1 MSFILD
7 ALKKSES
14 ERHRH
19 SGPVLMDVRIA
30 PPRRRLPAWAWI
42 IVAVLVI
49 NLLVLAWLL
58 WFSPRR
64 ATTQNA
70 VPAAAAPAGAA
81 TAAPASPAAGATQGA
96 LPAAPAPAGAPP
108 PASALPEPALPPA
121 ATAQAPVAAGA
132 PASAAPAPVINIAS
146 LPRYQDLTAA
156 GLALPTLVL
165 NLHVHDPVPANR
177 YVLLNG
183 SKVREGE
190 TLPDGLKILQIV
202 PSGVALE
209 WRGQRFFLNAGG

>member
-42 IVAVLVI
+42 IVAVLVV

-58 WFSPRR
+58 WFAPERRSPQVV
-64 ATTQNA
+64 APAAAA
-70 VPAAAAPAGAA
+70 VPAATPAAAPPVGAPPAAVQAVPLPAPATPLPDPSLPAAAPAIAA
-81 TAAPASPAAGATQGA
+81 
-96 LPAAPAPAGAPP
+96 
-108 PASALPEPALPPA
+108 PPA
-121 ATAQAPVAAGA
+121 AVA
-132 PASAAPAPVINIAS
+132 PAATPQPAPVINIAA
-146 LPRYQDLTAA
+146 LPRYQDLASA
-156 GLALPTLVL
+156 GVALPALRL
-165 NLHVHDPVPANR
+165 NLHVHDPVPGNR
-177 YVLLNG
+177 FVLLNG
-183 SKVREGE
+183 TRVREGE
-190 TLPDGLKILQIV
+190 TLPDGLKVLQIV

-209 WRGQRFFLNAGG
+209 WRGTQFFLNAGG